1 MDVNFDEDSGQER
14 TNEISK
20 NSGTE
25 VAEVLNYVAAKMC
38 HVEANNEQRI
48 CNIYRIKQNNKDN
61 VEK

>member
-1 MDVNFDEDSGQER
+1 
-14 TNEISK
+14 
-20 NSGTE
+20 